1 MLIRLTRITK
11 NNNDFFLKEIF
22 VNPSQISYL
31 YEDDKMKKY
40 LMEGMISFDLNRST
54 GFTKLKLENAGR
66 SEEFTVVGDPH
77 LIEQKIRHCLQNKRQ
92 LLKG

>member
-54 GFTKLKLENAGR
+54 GFTKLKLENSGL
-66 SEEFTVVGDPH
+66 SEEFTVVGDPR
-77 LIEQKIRHCLQNKRQ
+77 LIEQKIRQCLQNKRQ